1 MEEIEY
7 TFEEGSAPIPC
18 EMYIDL
24 SVFSA
29 EKDFDPAELTRILR
43 IEPTLTYHRGDM
55 IGKDLYRKET
65 CWRLNTPRIE
75 TFEFED
81 VFHILRNILDGKI
94 DTLGKYAKENN
105 LSIKIYPVIVVSNNM
120 PSIVITKETMDTL
133 LLLNATMEFD
143 MYFA

>member
-1 MEEIEY
+1 MKY
-7 TFEEGSAPIPC
+7 TFEEGSEPIPC

-29 EKDFDPAELTRILR
+29 ENDFDPDELTRILR
-43 IEPTLTYHRGDM
+43 IEPTLAYHKGDF
-55 IGKDLYRKET
+55 IRKDLYRKET

-75 TFEFED
+75 TFEFEEI
-81 VFHILRNILDGKI
+81 FHVLTNILDGKM
-94 DTLGKYAKENN
+94 DALRNYAKDNG
-105 LSIKIYPVIVVSNNM
+105 LSIKIYPVIAVSNTM
-120 PSIVITKETMDTL
+120 PAIVITKETTDTL